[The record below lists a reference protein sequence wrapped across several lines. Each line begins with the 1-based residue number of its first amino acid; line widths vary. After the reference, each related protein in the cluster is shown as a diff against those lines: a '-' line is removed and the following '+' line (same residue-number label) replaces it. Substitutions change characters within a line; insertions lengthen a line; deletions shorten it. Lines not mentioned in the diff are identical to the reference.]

1 VALLSVAEARKLVL
15 ADAKPLP
22 VEQVPLAEACG
33 RILASDLA
41 AQRTQP
47 PADVS
52 AMDGYAVRAA
62 DIATMPAR
70 LQVIGEV
77 AAGRPFA
84 RDVKA
89 GEAARIFTGGVM
101 PPGADTVVI
110 QEMTK
115 RDGDAVIIERGDSSA
130 RNIRRKGLDFSA
142 GEVTLAAGRRLGP
155 RQLALAAAMNHA
167 SVPVHR
173 RPSVAILATGDELV
187 PPGAAPGPGQIVH
200 SNGFALMAIVRAEGA
215 EALDLGI
222 VPDRLD
228 ATVAAVRRAREER
241 TDVLVTTGGASVGDY
256 DFVHKAL
263 ATEGMALSFWKV
275 AMRPGR
281 PLMHGRLDGMQ
292 VLGLPGN
299 PVSSF
304 VCATLFLVPLLR
316 ILAGR
321 SDIGPP
327 IEEAVLGS
335 ALPQNDERA
344 DYLRAALSRRPEDGI
359 RVATAFPK
367 QDSSMLLSLAHADC
381 LIIREPFAPAA
392 EAGSACAILNL
403 GF

>member
-1 VALLSVAEARKLVL
+1 MALLSVADARKLVL
-15 ADAKPLP
+15 ADANALP
-22 VEQVPLAEACG
+22 IEQVPLGEACG
-33 RILASDLA
+33 RVLATDLA
-41 AQRTQP
+41 ALRTQP

-52 AMDGYAVRAA
+52 AMDGYAVRSA
-62 DIATMPAR
+62 DIAATPAR
-70 LQVIGEV
+70 LRVIGEV
-77 AAGRPFA
+77 AAGRPFE
-84 RDVKA
+84 REVKA

-101 PPGADTVVI
+101 PRGTDTVVI
-110 QEMTK
+110 QEATK
-115 RDGDAVIIERGDSSA
+115 RDGEAVTIERGEA
-130 RNIRRKGLDFSA
+130 HGRNIRREGLDFRA
-142 GEVTLAAGRRLGP
+142 GDVALTAGRRLGP

-173 RPSVAILATGDELV
+173 RPRVAILATGDELV
-187 PPGAAPGPGQIVH
+187 PPGSAPGIGHIVY
-200 SNGFALMAIVRAEGA
+200 SNGFALTAVVRAEGA
-215 EALDLGI
+215 EVIDLGI
-222 VPDRLD
+222 APDRLD
-228 ATVAAVRRAREER
+228 ATIAAVRRAREER
-241 TDVLVTTGGASVGDY
+241 ADVLVTTGGASVGDY
-256 DFVHKAL
+256 DFVHRAL

-316 ILAGR
+316 ILVGR
-321 SDIGPP
+321 SDIAPP

-344 DYLRAALSRRPEDGI
+344 DYLRAVLARRPQDGA
-359 RVATAFPK
+359 RVATPFPK
-367 QDSSMLLSLAHADC
+367 QDSSMLLPLAHADC

-392 EAGSACAILNL
+392 EAGSGCAILNL
-403 GF
+403 EF